1 MFSESELKNPAK
13 REAVALFN
21 EAYEAQTAGEYTEAI
36 RLYKKSI
43 ETFPTAEAY
52 TFLGWTYSFQG
63 EYDLAIA
70 ECIAAIA
77 VDESFGNP
85 YNDIGSYLI
94 AKGNFYD
101 CVRWFKKAID
111 APRYEARAYP
121 HFNLATVYEKRG
133 RFLEAARHY
142 GLALDE
148 QPGYVQAYKALRKL
162 QEKLQRI
169 ENRFPKTRREVLES
183 NPDQEPSD
191 LL

>member
-1 MFSESELKNPAK
+1 MFSDREIKNPAK
-13 REAVALFN
+13 REAVELFN
-21 EAYEAQTAGEYTEAI
+21 EAYEAQTAKDYTKAI
-36 RLYKKSI
+36 RLYKRSI
-43 ETFPTAEAY
+43 EIFPTAEAY

-70 ECIAAIA
+70 ECIAAIS
-77 VDESFGNP
+77 VDETFGNP

-101 CVRWFKKAID
+101 CIRWFKKAID

-133 RFLEAARHY
+133 KFLEAARHY

-148 QPGYVQAYKALRKL
+148 QPNYMQAYKSLRRL
-162 QEKLQRI
+162 QEKL
-169 ENRFPKTRREVLES
+169 N
-183 NPDQEPSD
+183 
-191 LL
+191 